1 MKKKVLLLSAL
12 VVIIGTFLG
21 GCAVMKDLVRGKWC
35 DVYGNTVLEFDGDK
49 MKVTYGKYTEEYT
62 VRARGEYDT
71 TYIENADG
79 SGSFGIMSTLTVSED
94 GTLLAY
100 EEILDADGHR
110 YVFVRESEID
120 EYRAVKDF
128 STNKPKEIESD
139 EIVSFS
145 LSLSYYKPDELDGG
159 RYSFYVH
166 EDEGEYYSEFEGRG
180 DSYVIIQDKR
190 KVKKSFIKKLVK
202 LIKKGNLC
210 EHNGEFFSQM
220 KNDVK
225 NSLSVTYAS
234 GERLS
239 IRAGSG
245 ALDRWC
251 VNNDKFMELAMSVV
265 PKSKLK

>member
-1 MKKKVLLLSAL
+1 
-12 VVIIGTFLG
+12 
-21 GCAVMKDLVRGKWC
+21 MKDLVRGKWC
-35 DVYGNTVLEFDGDK
+35 DVYGNTVLEFDGEK

-128 STNKPKEIESD
+128 SKDMPKEIESD

-145 LSLSYYKPDELDGG
+145 LNLSYYKPEKLDGG
-159 RYSFYVH
+159 HYSFEVH
-166 EDEGEYYSEFEGRG
+166 EEDGKFYSEFEGMG
-180 DSYVIIQDKR
+180 DSYIIIRDKQ
-190 KVKKSFIKKLVK
+190 KVRKSFLKKLAK
-202 LIKKGNLC
+202 LIKEEKLN

-225 NSLSVTYAS
+225 NTLYVTYKS
-234 GERLS
+234 GEK
-239 IRAGSG
+239 IMIKVGSG
-245 ALDRWC
+245 ALDKWC
-251 VNNDKFMELAMSVV
+251 VDNDKFMELAMSVV